1 MKKLVGISLFF
12 FTFISAQDMIV
23 RVYVH
28 SRTDLERIDAKPL
41 DIAAG
46 QYDQW
51 YDLVADHEIFNKIAA
66 SGLPYEVTVHSLE
79 YAKEQV
85 RGTYLSYTQIN
96 DSLRQLALN
105 YPSLCAFDSLPYTT
119 FEGRWIYGVKISDYP
134 QIDEDEPG
142 FMIDGCHH
150 SREWATPQAV
160 LFFADSML
168 RSYGEVPGI
177 AEVINTTQLYCF
189 PIINVDGYVY
199 DYPAGL
205 SWRKN
210 REPFG
215 GATGTDCN
223 RNYGGGCSGA
233 IDSYWGA
240 VDEGQATHYPSSA
253 TFCGAFAHSGDE
265 IQAYTQYVRDKQIV
279 TGFSL
284 HSYGEM
290 VMYPWGYTGQ
300 PTPDGALYDAK
311 GAYMASMMQ
320 RLYSGTYAAGPSYY
334 NPYATS
340 GSTTDW
346 VYGYNHY
353 VAGLSTL
360 FYGAEIGTAFYQNQS
375 QLDNI
380 SRQVFKAAEYLA
392 GFADSLIVATEG
404 VVPAPA
410 IYPVGYAGADFE
422 IAWHARNTAHNNPL
436 HWELLELSG
445 PSVIEDDLESG
456 TDRWVLQGFTLST
469 SQAHSATHSFFS
481 GNINEMNHAVQTIQP
496 YLVGPDDSITF
507 WCSYNLENN
516 YDVVVVEASENT
528 KEWFNLDTARING
541 NSGGWVRKA
550 YALGAWSGRSVY
562 LRFRAMTDGNTLN
575 GGFYVDDI
583 SPVCLFGTVDTV
595 SSAIVDTAY
604 AFTDHAAG
612 EYYYLVRGY
621 NSAWGWGDFSCLER
635 VEIGLGAAGQD
646 LPAATEATLSLA
658 LAPNP
663 FVDRLQIN
671 YALAGYAAGARL
683 CIYDAAGRMVADL
696 SAQLRADGQPA
707 SIVWAGRDG
716 SNRAVPD
723 GVYFVRLDSGDRTVS
738 SKAILQK

>member
-1 MKKLVGISLFF
+1 MIYLFLFTLVP
-12 FTFISAQDMIV
+12 AQDMIV

-28 SRTDLERIDAKPL
+28 SRTDLERIDEKPL

-46 QYDQW
+46 RYGQW
-51 YDLVADHEIFNKIAA
+51 YDLVADHDLFNKIAA

-96 DSLRQLALN
+96 DSLRTLALN
-105 YPSLCAFDSLPYTT
+105 YPSLCAFDSLPYPT

-134 QIDEDEPG
+134 QLDEDEPG

-168 RSYGEVPGI
+168 RSYGEVPEI
-177 AEVINTTQLYCF
+177 AEIINTTQLYCF
-189 PIINVDGYVY
+189 PIVNVDGYVY

-215 GATGTDCN
+215 GAIGTDCN
-223 RNYGGGCSGA
+223 RNYGGGCNGS
-233 IDSYWGA
+233 IDGYWGA

-265 IQAYTQYVRDKQIV
+265 IQAYTQYVRDKKIV

-284 HSYGEM
+284 HSYGEQ

-320 RLYSGTYAAGPSYY
+320 RLYSGTYTPGQSYY

-380 SRQVFKAAEYLA
+380 SRQVFKAAKYLA
-392 GFADSLIVATEG
+392 DFADSLIFATEG

-410 IYPVGYAGADFE
+410 IYPVGTAAADFE
-422 IAWHARNTAHNNPL
+422 VAWHARNAAHNNPL
-436 HWELLELSG
+436 YWELLELAE

-456 TDRWVLQGFTLST
+456 TDRWIMQGFTLATNQS
-469 SQAHSATHSFFS
+469 HSASHSFFS
-481 GNINEMNHAVQTIQP
+481 GNINEMNHAVRTAHP
-496 YLVGPDDSITF
+496 YLVGADDSVTF

-516 YDVVVVEASENT
+516 YDVAVVEVSENT

-541 NSGGWVRKA
+541 NSGGWIRKA
-550 YALGAWSGRSVY
+550 YSLGPWSGRSVY
-562 LRFRAMTDGNTLN
+562 IRFRAMTDGNTLN

-595 SSAIVDTAY
+595 SSDIADTAY
-604 AFTDHAAG
+604 AFTGHVAG

-621 NSAWGWGDFSCLER
+621 NSTWGWGDLSCLER
-635 VEIGLGAAGQD
+635 VDIVLGAAEHD
-646 LPAATEATLSLA
+646 LPAATDGGSSLA
-658 LAPNP
+658 LWPNP
-663 FVDRLQIN
+663 FIDRLHID
-671 YALAGYAAGARL
+671 YVLTAGADIRL
-683 CIYDAAGRMVADL
+683 RIYDATGRAVADL
-696 SAQLRADGQPA
+696 SDRLRPDGQPA
-707 SIVWAGRDG
+707 SIIWSGRDG
-716 SNRAVPD
+716 SDRTVPG
-723 GVYFVRLDSGDRTVS
+723 GVYFVMLDCGDRTIVN
-738 SKAILQK
+738 KAILQK